1 MFCQPAKGGKNLQLD
16 PLGVAVL
23 FRDAPPDGI
32 KVFARLRR

>member
-16 PLGVAVL
+16 PLGGAVL
-23 FRDAPPDGI
+23 FRDAPDGI